1 MKNIFYY
8 LFLSLWFSSSL
19 FANELDEE
27 LIDKKFNQIKT
38 SEFCTT
44 SEWNE
49 IQKKNPDIIIMMPC
63 GFGIKRTREDIHYLQ
78 KKEGWQEL
86 RAVKENRVYVVDGNQ
101 YFNRPGPRLVD
112 SAEIL
117 AEIINPDYFE
127 RKYSENAWIAI
138 NS

>member
-27 LIDKKFNQIKT
+27 LIDKNFNQIKT

-49 IQKKNPDIIIMMPC
+49 IQKNDFVKAFIL
-63 GFGIKRTREDIHYLQ
+63 GWYWEIKEADKSEKIETDLKY
-78 KKEGWQEL
+78 
-86 RAVKENRVYVVDGNQ
+86 
-101 YFNRPGPRLVD
+101 
-112 SAEIL
+112 SAEFITSPL
-117 AEIINPDYFE
+117 L
-127 RKYSENAWIAI
+127 
-138 NS
+138 

>member
-8 LFLSLWFSSSL
+8 LFLSFLFSSSL

-49 IQKKNPDIIIMMPC
+49 IQKKDFVKAFIL
-63 GFGIKRTREDIHYLQ
+63 GLYWEIKEADESEELDKQ
-78 KKEGWQEL
+78 K
-86 RAVKENRVYVVDGNQ
+86 
-101 YFNRPGPRLVD
+101 FN
-112 SAEIL
+112 
-117 AEIINPDYFE
+117 
-127 RKYSENAWIAI
+127 K
-138 NS
+138 